1 MSPGRYIEKTDDD
14 GEGGGSRRIL
24 TEMQRLDCKD
34 ACVVVSRWYGGQN
47 LGGARFRH
55 IVSTARG
62 VLSRLGYG
70 EKAVEDSSESGS
82 SSDDD
87 EAAAGEDG
95 GSGRKRKA
103 RGRTFF
109 DRTGVVSQG
118 GEARRP
124 SGVDKQLW
132 HKMLQSL
139 RGAARPAR
147 RLANAAAAASGG
159 ADGGGGGGSG
169 DGAAPS
175 WAATAAAAASGNT
188 NGLLAGLAA
197 FGSGGDVDPET
208 TEALRR
214 LPPKTQLKLVR
225 ELQKSHERDAHQK
238 FVTASKHNE
247 ADIHAPG
254 AGMSDVSSLQLASYL
269 QKAALKRREVAALT
283 QLNNASQSDVELP
296 RALTAAASGT
306 GGAPVPQNGAW

>member
-1 MSPGRYIEKTDDD
+1 M
-14 GEGGGSRRIL
+14 
-24 TEMQRLDCKD
+24 DCKNV
-34 ACVVVSRWYGGQN
+34 CVVVSRWYGGQS

-55 IVSTARG
+55 IVSVARG
-62 VLSRLGYG
+62 ALIKLGYG
-70 EKAVEDSSESGS
+70 EKPVGSSASESSSEEDSDADQDAHA
-82 SSDDD
+82 SDSDLRD
-87 EAAAGEDG
+87 GEPRAR
-95 GSGRKRKA
+95 RKKKA

-109 DRTGVVSQG
+109 DRTGVVSHG

-124 SGVDKQLW
+124 SGVDKKLW

-147 RLANAAAAASGG
+147 RLANTPAGIGNAAV
-159 ADGGGGGGSG
+159 G
-169 DGAAPS
+169 DE
-175 WAATAAAAASGNT
+175 AATVSPARANT
-188 NGLLAGLAA
+188 TGLIAGLAA

-208 TEALRR
+208 TAALRR

-225 ELQKSHERDAHQK
+225 ELQKSHERDAHRK
-238 FVTASKHNE
+238 FVTAAKNNE

-296 RALTAAASGT
+296 RALTAAASGS
-306 GGAPVPQNGAW
+306 AKVPQNGAWYKLYVINCVLLQN

>member
-1 MSPGRYIEKTDDD
+1 MLRSFCVTD
-14 GEGGGSRRIL
+14 
-24 TEMQRLDCKD
+24 MQRMGCKNV
-34 ACVVVSRWYGGQN
+34 CVVVSRWYGGQN

-55 IVSTARG
+55 IVSASRG
-62 VLSRLGYG
+62 ALVKLGYG
-70 EKAVEDSSESGS
+70 EKTINESHSDSSSG
-82 SSDDD
+82 DDSD
-87 EAAAGEDG
+87 EATAGDP
-95 GSGRKRKA
+95 RPKRKKPA

-139 RGAARPAR
+139 RGAARPSR
-147 RLANAAAAASGG
+147 RLANAAAVGDNNSVVDAVAP
-159 ADGGGGGGSG
+159 GS
-169 DGAAPS
+169 S
-175 WAATAAAAASGNT
+175 SGNV
-188 NGLLAGLAA
+188 NSGLVAGLAA

-208 TEALRR
+208 TDALRR

-254 AGMSDVSSLQLASYL
+254 AAMSDVSSLQLASYL

-296 RALTAAASGT
+296 RALTAAASGS
-306 GGAPVPQNGAW
+306 GGAVIPQNGAW